1 MVFKYK
7 GYLWWWCIKYGV
19 LNAKVIYVGGVKIQ
33 WLFMMMVSKYSGYLW
48 WWFIN
53 TVSWVW
59 PCFQVTLCEFAHV
72 FRSLLWVYLFSGHYC
87 EFAVT
92 VPEPC
97 PAGTYMPYGVASNGT
112 FIGEGRLGGCFVLF
126 LLDEHSITALHRQEG
141 SGVYDWHRYNYRCRL
156 TG

>member
-72 FRSLLWVYLFSGHYC
+72 FRSLLWIYLCFQATIVSLPMFSGLYC
-87 EFAVT
+87 EFTYVFRSLLWVCPCFQVFT
-92 VPEPC
+92 VSLPVFRSLLWVCSHSPWAMSC
-97 PAGTYMPYGVASNGT
+97 RNLHALRCGQQRNVHW
-112 FIGEGRLGGCFVLF
+112 GR
-126 LLDEHSITALHRQEG
+126 
-141 SGVYDWHRYNYRCRL
+141 
-156 TG
+156 